1 MIAILGLVL
10 LLVAGGIA
18 VSGVMT
24 NPASLSEAFQV
35 LGLQLSGLSSGQ
47 LFLFGIIVGFAGML
61 GLAMLFGTFNRRMAS
76 RRSRRALKGSQR
88 ETAAAREDSARLT
101 QQLDDEHAGQER
113 AESSG
118 EVATARPAGGQNTP

>member
-10 LLVAGGIA
+10 LLLAGGVA

-24 NPASLSEAFQV
+24 NPAALGEDFQV
-35 LGLQLSGLSSGQ
+35 LGLQLSGLTTGQ
-47 LFLFGIIVGFAGML
+47 LFLFGIGVGFAAML

-101 QQLDDEHAGQER
+101 QQLDDQHTG
-113 AESSG
+113 
-118 EVATARPAGGQNTP
+118 TP